1 MKFSALSAI
10 ALAMASPVLGD
21 MVAIVKEIA
30 PESESCQAGGECR
43 TAEQA
48 APFIE
53 ASLKKYSI
61 THPNVQAAII
71 ALMAF
76 ESVNFEY
83 KHNVTPGRPGQGTAN
98 MQMATYNLM
107 YANSL
112 PEVKTKVAAAGYTSV
127 DAMTDAQLNEML
139 GWVTVD
145 EYNFGT
151 GAWYLTTQCPATIRE
166 ALIADIDT
174 GFATYMSDCVGV
186 EVTDERTAYLTAAK
200 EAFSLT

>member
-1 MKFSALSAI
+1 M
-10 ALAMASPVLGD
+10 GD
-21 MVAIVKEIA
+21 MTAIIKDIA
-30 PESESCQAGGECR
+30 PNSENCQSGGECR

-53 ASLKKYSI
+53 NALKKYQI
-61 THPNVQAAII
+61 THPQVQAAVI

-76 ESVNFEY
+76 ESVEFAY

-107 YANSL
+107 YANSI
-112 PEVKTKVAAAGYTSV
+112 PAVKTKVTQAGYTTV
-127 DAMTDAQLNEML
+127 DTMTDDQLNEVL
-139 GWVTVD
+139 GWVNVD

-151 GAWYLTTQCPATIRE
+151 GPWYLTTQCPATIRD

-174 GFATYMSDCVGV
+174 GFATYMSECVGV
-186 EVTDERTAYLTAAK
+186 EVTTERTAYLTAAK
-200 EAFSLT
+200 EAFGLA